1 MLKNLELTQEM
12 LDYITNNT
20 NELHSIQK
28 EILEYNKTLGD
39 LQRMQISETQANFLQ
54 LIIKIAN
61 VKNCLEIGTFTG
73 FSALTMA
80 LAIPDGG
87 LVITLDKDI
96 KIIDIAKNFFKKGNL
111 DKKILPIVAPAL
123 DTIKKMI
130 KDDKIFDLIFID
142 ADKGNYIN
150 YFNSSLDLIKS
161 GSLVIVDNVL
171 WHGDAYNK
179 NKNDKQTNTIR
190 EFNSYVKN
198 DKRVE
203 KFIIPL
209 GDGLMV
215 CRKL

>member
-20 NELHSIQK
+20 NELHPIQK
-28 EILEYNKTLGD
+28 EILKYNKTLGD

-54 LIIKIAN
+54 LIIKITNA
-61 VKNCLEIGTFTG
+61 KNCLEIGTFTG

-80 LAIPDGG
+80 LALPDDG
-87 LVITLDKDI
+87 LVITLDKDQ
-96 KIIDIAKNFFKKGNL
+96 KIINTAINFFKKGNL

-123 DTIKKMI
+123 DTLKKMV
-130 KDDKIFDLIFID
+130 KDNKIFDLIFID

-161 GSLVIVDNVL
+161 RSIVIVDNVL
-171 WHGDAYNK
+171 WHGKAYNK

>member
-20 NELHSIQK
+20 NELHPIQK
-28 EILEYNKTLGD
+28 EILKYNKTLGD

-54 LIIKIAN
+54 LIIKITNA
-61 VKNCLEIGTFTG
+61 KNCLEIGTFTG

-80 LAIPDGG
+80 LALPDDG
-87 LVITLDKDI
+87 LVTTLDKDQ
-96 KIIDIAKNFFKKGNL
+96 KIINTAINFFKEGNL

-123 DTIKKMI
+123 DTLKKMV
-130 KDDKIFDLIFID
+130 KDNKIFDLIFID

-161 GSLVIVDNVL
+161 RSIVIVDNVL
-171 WHGDAYNK
+171 WHGKAYNK

-190 EFNSYVKN
+190 EFNSYIKN

-209 GDGLMV
+209 GDGLTV

>member
-20 NELHSIQK
+20 NELHPIQK
-28 EILEYNKTLGD
+28 EILIYNKTLGD

-54 LIIKIAN
+54 LIIKITNA
-61 VKNCLEIGTFTG
+61 KNCLEIGTFTG

-80 LAIPDGG
+80 LALPDDG
-87 LVITLDKDI
+87 LVTTLDKDQ
-96 KIIDIAKNFFKKGNL
+96 KIINTAINFFKKGNL

-123 DTIKKMI
+123 DTLKKMV
-130 KDDKIFDLIFID
+130 KDNKIFDLIFID

-161 GSLVIVDNVL
+161 RSIVIVDNVL
-171 WHGDAYNK
+171 WHGKAYNK

-190 EFNSYVKN
+190 EFNSYIKN

-209 GDGLMV
+209 GDGLTV

>member
-20 NELHSIQK
+20 NELHPIQK
-28 EILEYNKTLGD
+28 EILKYNKTLGD

-54 LIIKIAN
+54 LIIKISNA
-61 VKNCLEIGTFTG
+61 KNCLEIGTFTG

-80 LAIPDGG
+80 LALPDDG
-87 LVITLDKDI
+87 LVTTLDKDQ
-96 KIIDIAKNFFKKGNL
+96 KIINTAINFFKKGNL

-123 DTIKKMI
+123 DTLKKMV
-130 KDDKIFDLIFID
+130 KDNKIFDLIFID

-161 GSLVIVDNVL
+161 RSIVIVDNVL
-171 WHGDAYNK
+171 WHGKAYNK

-190 EFNSYVKN
+190 EFNSYIKN

>member
-20 NELHSIQK
+20 NELHPIQK
-28 EILEYNKTLGD
+28 EILKYNKTLGD

-54 LIIKIAN
+54 LIIKITNA
-61 VKNCLEIGTFTG
+61 KNCLEIGTFTG

-80 LAIPDGG
+80 LALPDDG
-87 LVITLDKDI
+87 LVTTLDKDQ
-96 KIIDIAKNFFKKGNL
+96 KIINTAINFFKKGNL

-123 DTIKKMI
+123 ETLKKMV
-130 KDDKIFDLIFID
+130 KDNKIFDLIFID

-161 GSLVIVDNVL
+161 RSIVIVDNVL
-171 WHGDAYNK
+171 WHGKAYNK

-190 EFNSYVKN
+190 EFNSYIKN

>member
-20 NELHSIQK
+20 NELHPIQK
-28 EILEYNKTLGD
+28 EILKYNKTLGD

-54 LIIKIAN
+54 LIIKITNA
-61 VKNCLEIGTFTG
+61 KNCLEIGTFTG

-80 LAIPDGG
+80 LALPDDG
-87 LVITLDKDI
+87 LVITLDKDQ
-96 KIIDIAKNFFKKGNL
+96 KIINTAINFFKKGNL

-123 DTIKKMI
+123 DTLKKMV
-130 KDDKIFDLIFID
+130 KDNKIFDLIFID

-161 GSLVIVDNVL
+161 RSIVIVDNVL
-171 WHGDAYNK
+171 WHGKAYNK

-190 EFNSYVKN
+190 EFNSYIKN

>member
-12 LDYITNNT
+12 LEYIRNNT
-20 NELHSIQK
+20 NELHPIQK
-28 EILEYNKTLGD
+28 EILKYNKTLGN
-39 LQRMQISETQANFLQ
+39 LERMQISEEQANFLQ
-54 LIIKIAN
+54 LIIKITNA
-61 VKNCLEIGTFTG
+61 KNCLEIGTFTG
-73 FSALTMA
+73 FSAFTMA
-80 LAIPDGG
+80 LALPNDGT
-87 LVITLDKDI
+87 LVTLDNDKNI
-96 KIIDIAKNFFKKGNL
+96 VNIAINFFKKGSL
-111 DKKILPIVAPAL
+111 YKKISPIIAPAL
-123 DTIKKMI
+123 DTLKKMA
-130 KDDKIFDLIFID
+130 KDDKIFDLVFID

-161 GSLVIVDNVL
+161 GSIVIVDNVL
-171 WHGDAYNK
+171 WHGNAYNK

-198 DKRVE
+198 DKRIE

>member
-12 LDYITNNT
+12 LDYIANNT
-20 NELHSIQK
+20 NELHPIQK
-28 EILEYNKTLGD
+28 EILKYNKTLGD

-54 LIIKIAN
+54 LIIKITN
-61 VKNCLEIGTFTG
+61 IKNCLEIGTFTG

-80 LAIPDGG
+80 LALPDDG
-87 LVITLDKDI
+87 LVTTLDKDQ
-96 KIIDIAKNFFKKGNL
+96 KIINTAINFFKRGNL

-123 DTIKKMI
+123 DTLKKMV
-130 KDDKIFDLIFID
+130 KDNKVFDLIFID

-161 GSLVIVDNVL
+161 GAIVIVDNVL

>member
-12 LDYITNNT
+12 LDYIENNT
-20 NELHSIQK
+20 NEFHPIQK
-28 EILEYNKTLGD
+28 EILKYNKTLGD

-54 LIIKIAN
+54 LIIKITNA
-61 VKNCLEIGTFTG
+61 KNCLEIGTFTG

-80 LAIPDGG
+80 LALPDDG
-87 LVITLDKDI
+87 LVTTLDKDQ
-96 KIIDIAKNFFKKGNL
+96 KIINTAINFFKKGNL

-123 DTIKKMI
+123 DTLKKMV
-130 KDDKIFDLIFID
+130 KDNKIFDLIFID

-161 GSLVIVDNVL
+161 RSIVIVDNVL
-171 WHGDAYNK
+171 WHGKAYNK

-190 EFNSYVKN
+190 EFNSYIKN

>member
-12 LDYITNNT
+12 LDYIRNNT
-20 NELHSIQK
+20 NELHPIQK
-28 EILEYNKTLGD
+28 EILKYNKTLGD

-54 LIIKIAN
+54 LIIKITNA
-61 VKNCLEIGTFTG
+61 KNCLEIGTFTG

-80 LAIPDGG
+80 LALPDDG
-87 LVITLDKDI
+87 LVITLDKDQ
-96 KIIDIAKNFFKKGNL
+96 KIINTAINFFKKGNL

-123 DTIKKMI
+123 DTLKKMI
-130 KDDKIFDLIFID
+130 KDNKIFDLIFID

-161 GSLVIVDNVL
+161 GSIVIVDNVL